1 MRRDLS
7 ATVRI
12 LLYLIFLVSL
22 MPVRILIASEGVQ
35 QIVGFA
41 VPVFVVGMLVAM
53 LRRTKISEASDQL
66 WIRFTT
72 SLFSMITGL
81 LGGGWLMQFSVVKPQ
96 MVAWVSLLTV
106 AVGVVLLRT
115 DRQRHG
121 TGDQDEQSKN

>member
-1 MRRDLS
+1 
-7 ATVRI
+7 
-12 LLYLIFLVSL
+12 
-22 MPVRILIASEGVQ
+22 MPVRILIAADGVQ
-35 QIVGFA
+35 QIVGLA
-41 VPVFVVGMLVAM
+41 VPVFVVGMLIAM

-81 LGGGWLMQFSVVKPQ
+81 LGGGWLMQFSVIEPQ

-106 AVGVVLLRT
+106 AAGVILLRT

-121 TGDQDEQSKN
+121 TGGQDEQSKN